1 MPIPPWRGQAPD
13 RPSLPLPPDAMPRWR
28 GGRPLKTWTYVG
40 AYGPDVMLCA
50 ARARIGPV
58 PVAWWAVLDRASGRM
73 LARTARG
80 RGGVE
85 VDARRLAVAG
95 RRVALELALE
105 DGEPVEVVSPH
116 GDEYAWTRK
125 RGGVRARG
133 WVELDGER
141 RPLDLRAIVDESA
154 GYHARRTSWRW
165 SAGVGVAAS
174 GAAVAWNLVDG
185 IHDAAEASERTVWVD
200 GEPREVGPVVFA
212 DDLSSVRPA
221 ASAGDRSAAGG
232 LRFSA
237 EAVRARRENLLV
249 LRSEYEQPFGTFAG
263 ELPVAGALREGWGV
277 MERHDARW

>member
-1 MPIPPWRGQAPD
+1 MPILPWRGVGGNPVL
-13 RPSLPLPPDAMPRWR
+13 RPSLPLPPDAMPGWR

-50 ARARIGPV
+50 ARARVGPV
-58 PVAWWAVLDRASGRM
+58 PVAWWAVWDRGSGRM

-85 VDARRLAVAG
+85 VDARRLVVAG
-95 RRVALELALE
+95 RRVRLQLEID
-105 DGEPVEVVSPH
+105 DGEPIEVVSPH
-116 GDEYAWTRK
+116 GDEYVWTRK

-133 WVELDGER
+133 WLELDGER

-154 GYHARRTSWRW
+154 GYHARRTAWRW
-165 SAGVGVAAS
+165 SAGVGHATS

-200 GEPREVGPVVFA
+200 GRPHEVGPVAFA
-212 DDLSSVRPA
+212 ADLSSV
-221 ASAGDRSAAGG
+221 GG

-263 ELPVAGALREGWGV
+263 ELPVAGELREGWGV
-277 MERHDARW
+277 MERHDVRW